1 VVETSIELFGGMI
14 GPFSL
19 ETIVTDELEF
29 KVFEI
34 SARIVAG
41 TNLFVSGSPYSDL
54 VERNLSNG
62 KRIAQEIK
70 LARETNKLS
79 EVIS

>member
-1 VVETSIELFGGMI
+1 MI

-19 ETIVTDELEF
+19 ETIVTDDLEF

-41 TNLFVSGSPYSDL
+41 TNLFVSGSPYADL
-54 VERNLSNG
+54 IDENMSTGR
-62 KRIAQEIK
+62 RIA
-70 LARETNKLS
+70 RELRMAKDKNRLMEVLS
-79 EVIS
+79 